1 MTTISR
7 EIEINAPKQEVW
19 KFISKFGNIC
29 DASPGVKRSYV
40 TSKQQEGVG
49 ATRHC
54 DFVMNGATVEEKITE
69 WNEGDS
75 LKVDVFEL
83 NNLPGIKTM
92 EASFKI
98 RENGKSSFLTAK
110 LNYTMKN
117 FAFNIM
123 NNLMLKKMNTK
134 LWESVLAGHK
144 KHIETGEKIT
154 QKSKLELDKVI
165 ALD

>member
-7 EIEINAPKQEVW
+7 EIEINVPKKEVW
-19 KFISKFGNIC
+19 KVISKIGNIC
-29 DASPGVKRSYV
+29 DASPGVERSYI

-49 ATRHC
+49 TTRHC
-54 DFVMNGATVEEKITE
+54 DFIMNRATVEEKVTE
-69 WNEGDS
+69 WNEGES
-75 LKVDVFEL
+75 LKIDVFEL

-98 RENGKSSFLTAK
+98 RENGKSSFLTAT
-110 LNYTMKN
+110 LSYTMKN

-123 NNLMLKKMNTK
+123 NNLMLKKANTK

-144 KHIETGEKIT
+144 KHIETGEKVT
-154 QKSKLELDKVI
+154 KKSVLELDKVI
-165 ALD
+165 VLD